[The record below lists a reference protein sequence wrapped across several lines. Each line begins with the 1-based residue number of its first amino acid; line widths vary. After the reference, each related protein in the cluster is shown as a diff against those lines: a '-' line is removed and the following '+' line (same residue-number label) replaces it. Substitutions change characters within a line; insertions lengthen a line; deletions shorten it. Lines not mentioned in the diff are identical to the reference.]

1 MNRPIFFKLLKIII
15 FIIKVLFSIILCY
28 ITIILTL
35 FGYTESKITINPYVV
50 LLFLI
55 FIIIF
60 INWAIWQKGLLKKIF
75 MLVVLFI
82 ITVNATIYLMDYMGL
97 ESDYCIED
105 GDCEEGRVVNTQHG
119 TITIN
124 KENCIKYG
132 WKWDEKRRMCQL
144 R

>member
-1 MNRPIFFKLLKIII
+1 MNKPIFFKLLKIII
-15 FIIKVLFSIILCY
+15 FILKVLFSIILCY

-35 FGYTESKITINPYVV
+35 FGYTESKITINPYLV

-82 ITVNATIYLMDYMGL
+82 IAVNATIYLMDYMGL

-105 GDCEEGRVVNTQHG
+105 GYCEEGRVVNTQHG

-124 KENCIKYG
+124 EENCIKYG
-132 WKWDEKRRMCQL
+132 WEWDEKRKMCKVS
-144 R
+144 